1 MTSFPKKTLKR
12 SLAFAACALITLM
25 CLTGC
30 DLAGT
35 AAAASSAAPSF
46 SSAPAYTA
54 AAKRTPEPEKTESS
68 SFGVSASPTPSASSN
83 TENTE
88 TTETTEADLTLLKYS
103 GKPYAVVNG
112 GIPSFSQTGAASWER
127 YGELDR
133 LGRCTAAEACI
144 GRDIMPT
151 LTRGPI
157 GQIKPTGWQTAKYDF
172 VDGKYLYNRCHLIG
186 FQLTGENANERNLIT
201 GTRYL
206 NTKGM
211 LPFENMVADYIKD
224 TGHHVMYRCTP
235 VFAGNESVARGVH
248 LEAYSVEDKGDGICF
263 NVFIFNVQ
271 PGVKIDYLTG
281 ESSLENESTA
291 PTPTQRPSSA
301 PKPTPKP
308 SPSSTAQAQS
318 YVLNTKT
325 KVFHYASCRHV
336 SSIKDA
342 NRKNFT
348 GSRGALINDGFKPCG
363 SCHP

>member
-1 MTSFPKKTLKR
+1 MTFFPKKILER

-35 AAAASSAAPSF
+35 ATAASSAAPSF
-46 SSAPAYTA
+46 SSVPSYTA
-54 AAKRTPEPEKTESS
+54 AANRTPEPEKTESS
-68 SFGVSASPTPSASSN
+68 SFGVSASPTPSASSS

-88 TTETTEADLTLLKYS
+88 ADLALLKYS

-112 GIPSFSQTGAASWER
+112 GIPSFSQTGTASWER

-144 GRDIMPT
+144 GMDIMPA

-157 GQIKPTGWQTAKYDF
+157 GQIKPTGWHTAKYDF

-224 TGHHVMYRCTP
+224 TGNHVMYRCTP
-235 VFAGNESVARGVH
+235 VFAGNELVARGVH

-281 ESSLENESTA
+281 ESSLKNESTA

-348 GSRGALINDGFKPCG
+348 GSRGALIKDGFKPCG

>member
-1 MTSFPKKTLKR
+1 MTFFPKKALKR

-35 AAAASSAAPSF
+35 AAAAFSAAPSF

-54 AAKRTPEPEKTESS
+54 AANRTPEPEKTESS
-68 SFGVSASPTPSASSN
+68 SFGVSASPTPSASSSA
-83 TENTE
+83 EN
-88 TTETTEADLTLLKYS
+88 TEADLALLKYS

-112 GIPSFSQTGAASWER
+112 GIPSFSQTGTASWER

-224 TGHHVMYRCTP
+224 TGNHVMYRCTP

-301 PKPTPKP
+301 PKP

-325 KVFHYASCRHV
+325 HVFHYASCRHV

-348 GSRGALINDGFKPCG
+348 GSRDTLIRRGYSPCG

>member
-1 MTSFPKKTLKR
+1 MTFFPKKTLER

-35 AAAASSAAPSF
+35 ATAASSAAPTF
-46 SSAPAYTA
+46 SSVPSYTA
-54 AAKRTPEPEKTESS
+54 AANRTPEPEKTESS
-68 SFGVSASPTPSASSN
+68 SFGVSASPTPSASSS

-88 TTETTEADLTLLKYS
+88 ADLALLKYS

-112 GIPSFSQTGAASWER
+112 GIPSFSQTGTASWER

-144 GRDIMPT
+144 GMDIMPA

-157 GQIKPTGWQTAKYDF
+157 GQIKPTGWHTAKYDF

-224 TGHHVMYRCTP
+224 TGNHVMYRCTP
-235 VFAGNESVARGVH
+235 VFAGNELVARGVH

-281 ESSLENESTA
+281 ESSLKNESTA

-348 GSRGALINDGFKPCG
+348 GSRGALIKDGFKPCG

>member
-35 AAAASSAAPSF
+35 ATAASSAAPSF

-54 AAKRTPEPEKTESS
+54 AANRTPEPEKTESS
-68 SFGVSASPTPSASSN
+68 SFGVSASPTPSASSS

-88 TTETTEADLTLLKYS
+88 ADLALLKYS

-112 GIPSFSQTGAASWER
+112 GIPSFSQTGTASWER

-157 GQIKPTGWQTAKYDF
+157 GQIKPTGWHTAKYDF

-224 TGHHVMYRCTP
+224 TGNHVMYRCTP
-235 VFAGNESVARGVH
+235 VFAGNELVARGVH

-291 PTPTQRPSSA
+291 PTPTPKPSVT

-348 GSRGALINDGFKPCG
+348 GSRGALIKDGFKPCG

>member
-1 MTSFPKKTLKR
+1 MTFFPKKALKR

-35 AAAASSAAPSF
+35 ATAASSAAPSF

-54 AAKRTPEPEKTESS
+54 AANRTPEPEKTESS

-88 TTETTEADLTLLKYS
+88 TDLALLKYS

-112 GIPSFSQTGAASWER
+112 GIPSFSQTGTASWER

-157 GQIKPTGWQTAKYDF
+157 GQIKPTGWHTAKYDF

-235 VFAGNESVARGVH
+235 VFAGNELVARGVQ
-248 LEAYSVEDKGDGICF
+248 LEAYSVEDKGDGIYF

-291 PTPTQRPSSA
+291 PTPTPKPSVT

-325 KVFHYASCRHV
+325 HVFHYASCRHV

-348 GSRGALINDGFKPCG
+348 GSRDALISDGFKPCG

>member
-1 MTSFPKKTLKR
+1 MTFFPKKALKR
-12 SLAFAACALITLM
+12 SLAFAACALIAALV

-30 DLAGT
+30 YFTGT
-35 AAAASSAAPSF
+35 ALSAAPSF
-46 SSAPAYTA
+46 SSVPSYTA
-54 AAKRTPEPEKTESS
+54 AANRTPEPEKTESP

-83 TENTE
+83 TEN
-88 TTETTEADLTLLKYS
+88 TETTEADLTLLKYS

-112 GIPSFSQTGAASWER
+112 GIPSFSQTGTASWER

-224 TGHHVMYRCTP
+224 TGNHVMYRCTP

-325 KVFHYASCRHV
+325 HVFHYASCRHV

-348 GSRGALINDGFKPCG
+348 GSRDTLISRGYSPCG

>member
-1 MTSFPKKTLKR
+1 MTFFPKKALKR
-12 SLAFAACALITLM
+12 SLAFAACALITALV

-30 DLAGT
+30 YFTGT
-35 AAAASSAAPSF
+35 APSAAPSF
-46 SSAPAYTA
+46 SAAASYTA
-54 AAKRTPEPEKTESS
+54 AANRTPEPYITESPS
-68 SFGVSASPTPSASSN
+68 SGDSAAPTPSASSS

-88 TTETTEADLTLLKYS
+88 ADLALLKYS
-103 GKPYAVVNG
+103 GKLYAVVNG
-112 GIPSFSQTGAASWER
+112 GIPSFSQTGTASWER

-157 GQIKPTGWQTAKYDF
+157 GQIKPTGWHTAKYDF

-224 TGHHVMYRCTP
+224 TGNHVMYRCTP
-235 VFAGNESVARGVH
+235 VFAGNELVARGVH

-281 ESSLENESTA
+281 ESSLEDESTTT
-291 PTPTQRPSSA
+291 PTPKPSVT

-325 KVFHYASCRHV
+325 HVFHYASCRHV

-348 GSRGALINDGFKPCG
+348 GSRDALISDGFKPCG

>member
-1 MTSFPKKTLKR
+1 MTFFPKKTLKR

-30 DLAGT
+30 YFTGT
-35 AAAASSAAPSF
+35 APSAAPSF
-46 SSAPAYTA
+46 SAAASYTA
-54 AAKRTPEPEKTESS
+54 AANRTPEPYITESPS
-68 SFGVSASPTPSASSN
+68 SGDSAAPTPSASSS

-88 TTETTEADLTLLKYS
+88 ADLALLKYS

-112 GIPSFSQTGAASWER
+112 GIPSFSQTGTASWER

-144 GRDIMPT
+144 GWDIMPT

-224 TGHHVMYRCTP
+224 TGNHVMYRCTP
-235 VFAGNESVARGVH
+235 VFAGNELVARGVH
-248 LEAYSVEDKGDGICF
+248 LEAYSVEDKGNGICF

-281 ESSLENESTA
+281 ESSLEGESTTT
-291 PTPTQRPSSA
+291 PTPKPSVT

-325 KVFHYASCRHV
+325 HVFHYASCRHV

-348 GSRGALINDGFKPCG
+348 GSRDALISDGFKPCG

>member
-12 SLAFAACALITLM
+12 SLAFAACALIAALV

-30 DLAGT
+30 YFTGT
-35 AAAASSAAPSF
+35 APSAAPSF
-46 SSAPAYTA
+46 SSVPSYTA
-54 AAKRTPEPEKTESS
+54 AANRTPEPYITESPS
-68 SFGVSASPTPSASSN
+68 SGGSAAPAASASSN

-88 TTETTEADLTLLKYS
+88 ADLALLKYS

-112 GIPSFSQTGAASWER
+112 GIPSFSQTGTASWER

-157 GQIKPTGWQTAKYDF
+157 GQIKPTGWHTAKYDF

-224 TGHHVMYRCTP
+224 TGNHVMYRCTP
-235 VFAGNESVARGVH
+235 VFAGNELVARGVH
-248 LEAYSVEDKGDGICF
+248 LEAYSVEDNGDGICF

-281 ESSLENESTA
+281 ESSLEGESTTT
-291 PTPTQRPSSA
+291 PTPKPSVT

-325 KVFHYASCRHV
+325 HVFHYASCRHV

-348 GSRGALINDGFKPCG
+348 GSRDALISDGFKPCG

>member
-1 MTSFPKKTLKR
+1 MTFFPKKTLKR

-35 AAAASSAAPSF
+35 ATAASSAAPSF
-46 SSAPAYTA
+46 SAAPSYTA
-54 AAKRTPEPEKTESS
+54 DASRTPEPYITESPS
-68 SFGVSASPTPSASSN
+68 SGGSAAPAASASSN

-88 TTETTEADLTLLKYS
+88 ADLALLKYS

-112 GIPSFSQTGAASWER
+112 GIPSFSQTGTASWER

-157 GQIKPTGWQTAKYDF
+157 GQIKPTGWHTAKYDF

-224 TGHHVMYRCTP
+224 TGNHVMYRCTP
-235 VFAGNESVARGVH
+235 VFAGNELVARGVH

-281 ESSLENESTA
+281 ESSLEDESTTT
-291 PTPTQRPSSA
+291 PTPKPSA
-301 PKPTPKP
+301 TPKPTPKP

-325 KVFHYASCRHV
+325 HVFHYASCRHV

-348 GSRGALINDGFKPCG
+348 GSRDALISDGFKPCG

>member
-1 MTSFPKKTLKR
+1 MTFFPKKTLKR
-12 SLAFAACALITLM
+12 SLAFAACALIAALV

-30 DLAGT
+30 YFTGT
-35 AAAASSAAPSF
+35 APSAAPSF
-46 SSAPAYTA
+46 SAAASYTA
-54 AAKRTPEPEKTESS
+54 DASRTPEPYITESPS
-68 SFGVSASPTPSASSN
+68 SGGSAAPAASASSN

-88 TTETTEADLTLLKYS
+88 ADLALLKYS

-112 GIPSFSQTGAASWER
+112 GIPSFSQTGTASWER

-224 TGHHVMYRCTP
+224 TGNHVMYRCTP
-235 VFAGNESVARGVH
+235 VFAGNELVARGVH

-281 ESSLENESTA
+281 ESSLEDESTTT
-291 PTPTQRPSSA
+291 PTPKPSVT

-325 KVFHYASCRHV
+325 HFFHYASCRHV
-336 SSIKDA
+336 SSIKAA

-348 GSRGALINDGFKPCG
+348 GSRDTLIDRSYSPCG

>member
-1 MTSFPKKTLKR
+1 MQKTTKKIA
-12 SLAFAACALITLM
+12 AFAMAL
-25 CLTGC
+25 CLCMG
-30 DLAGT
+30 LV
-35 AAAASSAAPSF
+35 PF
-46 SSAPAYTA
+46 SVFPGAVQ
-54 AAKRTPEPEKTESS
+54 E
-68 SFGVSASPTPSASSN
+68 VSAQLQSEDIPSYTGSPYTQINDNVPDFPLDDYM
-83 TENTE
+83 
-88 TTETTEADLTLLKYS
+88 TEAFETYSDLD
-103 GKPYAVVNG
+103 
-112 GIPSFSQTGAASWER
+112 E
-127 YGELDR
+127 
-133 LGRCTAAEACI
+133 LGRCGVAYANVCQEL
-144 GRDIMPT
+144 MPT
-151 LTRGPI
+151 QKRGKI
-157 GQIKPTGWQTAKYDF
+157 GQVKPSGWQTAKYDS

-224 TGHHVMYRCTP
+224 TGNHVMYRCTP
-235 VFAGNESVARGVH
+235 VFAGNELVARGVH

-281 ESSLENESTA
+281 ESSLEDESTA
-291 PTPTQRPSSA
+291 PTPTPKPSVT

-325 KVFHYASCRHV
+325 HVFHYASCRHV

-348 GSRGALINDGFKPCG
+348 GSRDALISDGFKPCG

>member
-1 MTSFPKKTLKR
+1 MTFFPKKALKR

-35 AAAASSAAPSF
+35 ATAASSAAPSF

-54 AAKRTPEPEKTESS
+54 AANRTPEPEKTESS

-88 TTETTEADLTLLKYS
+88 TDLALLKYS

-112 GIPSFSQTGAASWER
+112 GIPSFSQTGTASWER

-157 GQIKPTGWQTAKYDF
+157 GQIKPTGWHTAKYDF

-224 TGHHVMYRCTP
+224 TGNHVMYRCTP
-235 VFAGNESVARGVH
+235 VFAGNELVARGVH

-281 ESSLENESTA
+281 ESSLEDESTT
-291 PTPTQRPSSA
+291 PTPTPKPSSA

-348 GSRGALINDGFKPCG
+348 GSRDTLISRGYSPCG

>member
-1 MTSFPKKTLKR
+1 MTFFPKKALKR

-35 AAAASSAAPSF
+35 ATAASSAAPSF

-54 AAKRTPEPEKTESS
+54 AANRTPEPEKTESS

-88 TTETTEADLTLLKYS
+88 TDLALLKYS

-112 GIPSFSQTGAASWER
+112 GIPSFSQTGTASWER

-157 GQIKPTGWQTAKYDF
+157 GQIKPTGWHTAKYDF

-235 VFAGNESVARGVH
+235 VFAGNELVARGVQ
-248 LEAYSVEDKGDGICF
+248 LEAYSVEDKGDGIYF

-281 ESSLENESTA
+281 ESSLEDESTT
-291 PTPTQRPSSA
+291 PTPTPKPSSA

-325 KVFHYASCRHV
+325 HVFHYASCRHV

-348 GSRGALINDGFKPCG
+348 GSRDALISDGFKPCG

>member
-1 MTSFPKKTLKR
+1 MTFFPKKALKR
-12 SLAFAACALITLM
+12 SLAFAACALITALV

-30 DLAGT
+30 YFTGT
-35 AAAASSAAPSF
+35 APSAAPSF
-46 SSAPAYTA
+46 SAAASYTA
-54 AAKRTPEPEKTESS
+54 AANRTPEPYITESPS
-68 SFGVSASPTPSASSN
+68 SGDSAAPTPSAFSS

-88 TTETTEADLTLLKYS
+88 ADLALLKYS
-103 GKPYAVVNG
+103 GKLYAVVNG

-157 GQIKPTGWQTAKYDF
+157 GQIKPTGWHTAKYDF

-224 TGHHVMYRCTP
+224 TGNHVMYRCTP
-235 VFAGNESVARGVH
+235 VFAGNELVARGVH

-281 ESSLENESTA
+281 ESSLEDESTTT
-291 PTPTQRPSSA
+291 PTPKPSVT

-325 KVFHYASCRHV
+325 HVFHYASCRHV

-348 GSRGALINDGFKPCG
+348 GSRDALISDGFKPCG

>member
-1 MTSFPKKTLKR
+1 MTFFPKKTLKR
-12 SLAFAACALITLM
+12 SLAFAACALIAALV

-30 DLAGT
+30 YFTGT
-35 AAAASSAAPSF
+35 APSAAPSF
-46 SSAPAYTA
+46 SAAASYTA
-54 AAKRTPEPEKTESS
+54 DASRTPEPYITESPS
-68 SFGVSASPTPSASSN
+68 SGGSAAPAASASSN

-88 TTETTEADLTLLKYS
+88 ADLALLKYS

-112 GIPSFSQTGAASWER
+112 GIPSFSQTGTASWER

-157 GQIKPTGWQTAKYDF
+157 GQIKPTGWHTAKYDF

-224 TGHHVMYRCTP
+224 TGNHVMYRCTP
-235 VFAGNESVARGVH
+235 VFAGNELVARGVH

-281 ESSLENESTA
+281 ESSLEGESTTT
-291 PTPTQRPSSA
+291 PTPKPSVT

-325 KVFHYASCRHV
+325 HVFHYASCRHV

-348 GSRGALINDGFKPCG
+348 GSRDALISDGFKPCG

>member
-1 MTSFPKKTLKR
+1 MTFFPKKALKR

-35 AAAASSAAPSF
+35 ATAASSAAPSF

-54 AAKRTPEPEKTESS
+54 AANRTPEPEKTESP
-68 SFGVSASPTPSASSN
+68 SFGVSASPTPSASSS
-83 TENTE
+83 
-88 TTETTEADLTLLKYS
+88 TETTEADLTLLKYS

-112 GIPSFSQTGAASWER
+112 GIPSFSQTGTASWER

-157 GQIKPTGWQTAKYDF
+157 GQIKPTGWHTAKYDF

-224 TGHHVMYRCTP
+224 TGNHVMYRCTP
-235 VFAGNESVARGVH
+235 VFAGNELVARGVH

-281 ESSLENESTA
+281 ESSLENENTA
-291 PTPTQRPSSA
+291 PTPTPKPSVT

-325 KVFHYASCRHV
+325 HVFHYASCRHV

-342 NRKNFT
+342 NRENFT
-348 GSRGALINDGFKPCG
+348 GSRDTLIRRGYSPCG

>member
-12 SLAFAACALITLM
+12 SLAFAACALIAALV

-30 DLAGT
+30 YFTGT
-35 AAAASSAAPSF
+35 APSAAPSLSAAPSYTAAANRTPEPYITESPSSGN
-46 SSAPAYTA
+46 SSAPAA
-54 AAKRTPEPEKTESS
+54 
-68 SFGVSASPTPSASSN
+68 SASSN

-88 TTETTEADLTLLKYS
+88 ADLALLKYS

-112 GIPSFSQTGAASWER
+112 GIPSFSQTGTASWER

-224 TGHHVMYRCTP
+224 TGNHVMYRCTP
-235 VFAGNESVARGVH
+235 VFAGNELVARGVH

-281 ESSLENESTA
+281 ESSLENENTA
-291 PTPTQRPSSA
+291 PTPTPKPSVT

-325 KVFHYASCRHV
+325 HVFHYASCRHV

-348 GSRGALINDGFKPCG
+348 GSRDALISDGFKPCG

>member
-1 MTSFPKKTLKR
+1 MTSFPKKTLER

-25 CLTGC
+25 CLMGC

-54 AAKRTPEPEKTESS
+54 AANRTPEPEKNESS
-68 SFGVSASPTPSASSN
+68 SFGVSASPTPSASSSA
-83 TENTE
+83 EN
-88 TTETTEADLTLLKYS
+88 TEADLALLKYS

-112 GIPSFSQTGAASWER
+112 GIPSFSQTGTASWER

-157 GQIKPTGWQTAKYDF
+157 GQIKPTGWHTAKYDF

-224 TGHHVMYRCTP
+224 TGNHVMYRCTP
-235 VFAGNESVARGVH
+235 VFAGNELVARGVH

-281 ESSLENESTA
+281 ESSLENENTA
-291 PTPTQRPSSA
+291 PTPTPKPSVT
-301 PKPTPKP
+301 PKPTPKS

-325 KVFHYASCRHV
+325 HVFHYASCRHV

-342 NRKNFT
+342 NRENFT

>member
-30 DLAGT
+30 YFTGT
-35 AAAASSAAPSF
+35 APSAAPSF
-46 SSAPAYTA
+46 SAAASYTA
-54 AAKRTPEPEKTESS
+54 AANRTPEPYITESPS
-68 SFGVSASPTPSASSN
+68 SGVSASPTPSASSN
-83 TENTE
+83 TEN
-88 TTETTEADLTLLKYS
+88 TETTEADLTLLKYS

-112 GIPSFSQTGAASWER
+112 GIPSFSQTGTASWER

-224 TGHHVMYRCTP
+224 TGNHVMYRCTP
-235 VFAGNESVARGVH
+235 VFAGNELVARGVH

-281 ESSLENESTA
+281 ESSLEDESTTT
-291 PTPTQRPSSA
+291 PTPKPSVT

-348 GSRGALINDGFKPCG
+348 GSRGALIKDGFKPCG

>member
-35 AAAASSAAPSF
+35 AAAAFSAAPSF
-46 SSAPAYTA
+46 SSVPSYTA
-54 AAKRTPEPEKTESS
+54 AANRTPEPEKTESS
-68 SFGVSASPTPSASSN
+68 SFGVSASPTPSASSS

-88 TTETTEADLTLLKYS
+88 ADLALLKYS

-112 GIPSFSQTGAASWER
+112 GIPSFSQTGTASWER

-144 GRDIMPT
+144 GMDIMPA

-224 TGHHVMYRCTP
+224 TGNHVMYRCTP
-235 VFAGNESVARGVH
+235 VFAGNELVARGVH

-281 ESSLENESTA
+281 ESSLENENTA

-348 GSRGALINDGFKPCG
+348 GSRGALIKDGFKPCG

>member
-1 MTSFPKKTLKR
+1 MTFFPKKTLKR

-30 DLAGT
+30 YFTGT
-35 AAAASSAAPSF
+35 APSAAPSF
-46 SSAPAYTA
+46 SAAASYTA
-54 AAKRTPEPEKTESS
+54 AANRTPEPYITESPS
-68 SFGVSASPTPSASSN
+68 SSDSAAPTPSASSS

-88 TTETTEADLTLLKYS
+88 ADLALLKYS

-112 GIPSFSQTGAASWER
+112 GIPSFSQTGTASWER

-144 GRDIMPT
+144 GRDIMPA

-224 TGHHVMYRCTP
+224 TGNHVMYRCTP
-235 VFAGNESVARGVH
+235 VFAGNELVARGVH

-271 PGVKIDYLTG
+271 PGIKIDYLTG
-281 ESSLENESTA
+281 ESSLEDESTTT
-291 PTPTQRPSSA
+291 PTPKPSVT

-325 KVFHYASCRHV
+325 HVFHYASCRHV

-348 GSRGALINDGFKPCG
+348 GSRDALISDGFKPCG

>member
-1 MTSFPKKTLKR
+1 MTFFPKKTLKR

-68 SFGVSASPTPSASSN
+68 SFGVSASPTPSASSS

-88 TTETTEADLTLLKYS
+88 ADLALLKYS

-112 GIPSFSQTGAASWER
+112 GIPLFSQTGTASWER

-224 TGHHVMYRCTP
+224 TGNHVMYRCTP
-235 VFAGNESVARGVH
+235 VFAGNELVARGVH

-281 ESSLENESTA
+281 ESSLEGESTTT
-291 PTPTQRPSSA
+291 PTPKPSVT

-325 KVFHYASCRHV
+325 HVFHYASCRHV

-348 GSRGALINDGFKPCG
+348 GSRGALIKDGFKPCG

>member
-1 MTSFPKKTLKR
+1 MTFFPKKTLKR
-12 SLAFAACALITLM
+12 SLAFAACALIAALV

-30 DLAGT
+30 YFAGT
-35 AAAASSAAPSF
+35 APSAAPSF
-46 SSAPAYTA
+46 SSAASYTA
-54 AAKRTPEPEKTESS
+54 DASRTPEPYITESPS
-68 SFGVSASPTPSASSN
+68 SGGSAAPAASASSN

-88 TTETTEADLTLLKYS
+88 ADLALLKYS

-112 GIPSFSQTGAASWER
+112 GIPSFSQTGTASWER

-224 TGHHVMYRCTP
+224 TGNHVMYRCTP
-235 VFAGNESVARGVH
+235 VFAGNELVARGVH

-281 ESSLENESTA
+281 ESSLEDESTA
-291 PTPTQRPSSA
+291 PTPTPKPSSA

-325 KVFHYASCRHV
+325 HFFHYASCRHV

-348 GSRGALINDGFKPCG
+348 GSRDALISDGFKPCG

>member
-1 MTSFPKKTLKR
+1 MTFFPKKTLER

-35 AAAASSAAPSF
+35 ATAASSAAPSF
-46 SSAPAYTA
+46 SSVPSYTA
-54 AAKRTPEPEKTESS
+54 AANRTPEPEKTESS
-68 SFGVSASPTPSASSN
+68 SFGVSASPTPSASSS

-88 TTETTEADLTLLKYS
+88 ADLALLKYS

-112 GIPSFSQTGAASWER
+112 GIPSFSQTGTASWER

-144 GRDIMPT
+144 GMDIMPA

-157 GQIKPTGWQTAKYDF
+157 GQIKPTGWHTAKYDF

-224 TGHHVMYRCTP
+224 TGNHVMYRCTP
-235 VFAGNESVARGVH
+235 VFAGNELVARGVH

-281 ESSLENESTA
+281 ESSLKNESTA

-348 GSRGALINDGFKPCG
+348 GSRGALIKDGFKPCG

>member
-35 AAAASSAAPSF
+35 AAAAFSAAPSF
-46 SSAPAYTA
+46 SSVPSYTA
-54 AAKRTPEPEKTESS
+54 AANRTPEPEKTESS
-68 SFGVSASPTPSASSN
+68 SFGVSASPTPSASSS

-88 TTETTEADLTLLKYS
+88 ADLALLKYS

-112 GIPSFSQTGAASWER
+112 GIPSFSQTGTASWER

-144 GRDIMPT
+144 GMDIMPA

-157 GQIKPTGWQTAKYDF
+157 GQIKPTGWHTAKYDF

-224 TGHHVMYRCTP
+224 TGNHVMYRCTP
-235 VFAGNESVARGVH
+235 VFAGNELVARGVH

-281 ESSLENESTA
+281 ESSLENENTA
-291 PTPTQRPSSA
+291 PTPTPKPSVT
-301 PKPTPKP
+301 PKPTPKS

-348 GSRGALINDGFKPCG
+348 GSRGALIKDGFKPCG

>member
-1 MTSFPKKTLKR
+1 MTFFPKKALKR

-35 AAAASSAAPSF
+35 ATAASSAAPSF

-54 AAKRTPEPEKTESS
+54 AANRTPEPEKTESS

-88 TTETTEADLTLLKYS
+88 TDLALLKYS

-112 GIPSFSQTGAASWER
+112 GIPSFSQTGTASWER

-224 TGHHVMYRCTP
+224 TGNHVMYRCTP
-235 VFAGNESVARGVH
+235 VFAGNELVAHGVH

-281 ESSLENESTA
+281 ESSLENENTA
-291 PTPTQRPSSA
+291 PTPTPKPSVT

-348 GSRGALINDGFKPCG
+348 GSRDTLISRGYSPCG

>member
-1 MTSFPKKTLKR
+1 MTFFPKKALKR
-12 SLAFAACALITLM
+12 SLAFAACALIAALV

-30 DLAGT
+30 YFTGT
-35 AAAASSAAPSF
+35 ALSAAPSF

-54 AAKRTPEPEKTESS
+54 AANRTPEPEKTESP
-68 SFGVSASPTPSASSN
+68 SFGVSASPTPFASSN
-83 TENTE
+83 TEN
-88 TTETTEADLTLLKYS
+88 TETTEADLTLLKYS

-112 GIPSFSQTGAASWER
+112 GIPSFSQTGTASWER

-157 GQIKPTGWQTAKYDF
+157 GQIKPTGWHTAKYDF

-224 TGHHVMYRCTP
+224 TGNHVMYRCTP
-235 VFAGNESVARGVH
+235 VFAGNELVARGVH

-281 ESSLENESTA
+281 ESSLENENTA

-325 KVFHYASCRHV
+325 HVFHYASCRHV
-336 SSIKDA
+336 SSIKAA

>member
-1 MTSFPKKTLKR
+1 M
-12 SLAFAACALITLM
+12 
-25 CLTGC
+25 
-30 DLAGT
+30 
-35 AAAASSAAPSF
+35 
-46 SSAPAYTA
+46 
-54 AAKRTPEPEKTESS
+54 
-68 SFGVSASPTPSASSN
+68 
-83 TENTE
+83 
-88 TTETTEADLTLLKYS
+88 
-103 GKPYAVVNG
+103 
-112 GIPSFSQTGAASWER
+112 
-127 YGELDR
+127 
-133 LGRCTAAEACI
+133 
-144 GRDIMPT
+144 
-151 LTRGPI
+151 
-157 GQIKPTGWQTAKYDF
+157 
-172 VDGKYLYNRCHLIG
+172 DGKYLYNRCHLIG

-224 TGHHVMYRCTP
+224 TGNHVMYRCTP
-235 VFAGNESVARGVH
+235 VFVGNELVARGVH

-281 ESSLENESTA
+281 ESSLEDESTTT
-291 PTPTQRPSSA
+291 PTPKPSVT

-325 KVFHYASCRHV
+325 HFFHYASCRHV
-336 SSIKDA
+336 SSIKAA

-348 GSRGALINDGFKPCG
+348 GSRDTLIDRGYSPCG

>member
-1 MTSFPKKTLKR
+1 MTFFPKKALKR
-12 SLAFAACALITLM
+12 SLAFAACALITALV

-30 DLAGT
+30 YFTGT
-35 AAAASSAAPSF
+35 APSAAPSF
-46 SSAPAYTA
+46 SAAASYTA
-54 AAKRTPEPEKTESS
+54 AANRTPEPYITESPS
-68 SFGVSASPTPSASSN
+68 SGDSAAPTPSASSS

-88 TTETTEADLTLLKYS
+88 ADLALLKYS
-103 GKPYAVVNG
+103 GKLYAVVNG
-112 GIPSFSQTGAASWER
+112 GIPSFSQTGTASWER

-157 GQIKPTGWQTAKYDF
+157 GQIKPTGWHTAKYDF

-206 NTKGM
+206 YTKGM

-224 TGHHVMYRCTP
+224 TGNHVMYRCTP
-235 VFAGNESVARGVH
+235 VFAGNELVARGVH

-281 ESSLENESTA
+281 ESSLEDEST
-291 PTPTQRPSSA
+291 PTPTPKPSVT

-325 KVFHYASCRHV
+325 HVFHYASCRHV

-348 GSRGALINDGFKPCG
+348 GSRDALISDGFKPCG

>member
-1 MTSFPKKTLKR
+1 MTFFPKKTLKR
-12 SLAFAACALITLM
+12 SLAFAACALIAALV

-30 DLAGT
+30 YFTGT
-35 AAAASSAAPSF
+35 APSAAPSF
-46 SSAPAYTA
+46 SAAASYTA
-54 AAKRTPEPEKTESS
+54 DASRTPEPYITESPS
-68 SFGVSASPTPSASSN
+68 SGGSAAPAASASSN

-88 TTETTEADLTLLKYS
+88 ADLALLKYS

-112 GIPSFSQTGAASWER
+112 GIPSFSQTGTASWER

-157 GQIKPTGWQTAKYDF
+157 GQIKPTGWHTAKYDF

-224 TGHHVMYRCTP
+224 TGNHVMYRCTP
-235 VFAGNESVARGVH
+235 VFAGNELVARGVH
-248 LEAYSVEDKGDGICF
+248 LEAYSVEDNGDGICF

-281 ESSLENESTA
+281 ESSLEGESTTP
-291 PTPTQRPSSA
+291 PTPKPSVT

-325 KVFHYASCRHV
+325 HVFHYASCRHV

-342 NRKNFT
+342 NRNNFT
-348 GSRGALINDGFKPCG
+348 GSRDALISDGFKPCG

>member
-1 MTSFPKKTLKR
+1 MTFFPKKTLKR
-12 SLAFAACALITLM
+12 SLAFAACALIAALV

-30 DLAGT
+30 CFTGT
-35 AAAASSAAPSF
+35 APSAAPSF
-46 SSAPAYTA
+46 SSVPSYTA
-54 AAKRTPEPEKTESS
+54 AANRTPEPEKTESP
-68 SFGVSASPTPSASSN
+68 SFGVSASPTPSASSS

-88 TTETTEADLTLLKYS
+88 ADLALLKYS

-112 GIPSFSQTGAASWER
+112 GIPSFSQTGTASWER

-224 TGHHVMYRCTP
+224 TGNHVMYRCTP
-235 VFAGNESVARGVH
+235 VFAGNELVARGVH

-281 ESSLENESTA
+281 ESSLEDESTA
-291 PTPTQRPSSA
+291 TPTPKPSVT

-318 YVLNTKT
+318 YVLNTNT
-325 KVFHYASCRHV
+325 HFFHYASCRHV
-336 SSIKDA
+336 SSIKAA
-342 NRKNFT
+342 NRENFT
-348 GSRGALINDGFKPCG
+348 GSRDTLIRRGYSPCG

>member
-35 AAAASSAAPSF
+35 ATAASSAAPSF

-54 AAKRTPEPEKTESS
+54 AANRTPEPEKTESP
-68 SFGVSASPTPSASSN
+68 SFGVSASPTPSASSSA
-83 TENTE
+83 EN
-88 TTETTEADLTLLKYS
+88 TEADLALLKYS

-112 GIPSFSQTGAASWER
+112 GIPSFSQTGTASWER

-157 GQIKPTGWQTAKYDF
+157 GQIKPTGWHTAKYDF

-224 TGHHVMYRCTP
+224 TGNHVMYRCTP
-235 VFAGNESVARGVH
+235 VFAGNELVARGVH

-281 ESSLENESTA
+281 ESSLENENTA

-325 KVFHYASCRHV
+325 HVFHYASCRHV
-336 SSIKDA
+336 SSIKAA

>member
-1 MTSFPKKTLKR
+1 MTFFPKKALKR
-12 SLAFAACALITLM
+12 SLAFAACALIAALV

-30 DLAGT
+30 YFTGT
-35 AAAASSAAPSF
+35 ALSAAPSF
-46 SSAPAYTA
+46 SSVPSYTA
-54 AAKRTPEPEKTESS
+54 AANRTPEPEKTESP
-68 SFGVSASPTPSASSN
+68 SFGVSAAPTPSASSS
-83 TENTE
+83 TEN
-88 TTETTEADLTLLKYS
+88 TEADLTLLKYS

-112 GIPSFSQTGAASWER
+112 GIPSFSQTGTASWER

-224 TGHHVMYRCTP
+224 TGNHVMYRCTP
-235 VFAGNESVARGVH
+235 VFAGNESVARGVQ
-248 LEAYSVEDKGDGICF
+248 LEAYSVEDKGDGIYF

-281 ESSLENESTA
+281 ESSLEDESTT
-291 PTPTQRPSSA
+291 PTPTPKPSSA

-325 KVFHYASCRHV
+325 HVFHYASCRHV

-348 GSRGALINDGFKPCG
+348 GSRDALISDGFKPCG

>member
-1 MTSFPKKTLKR
+1 MTFFPKKTLKR

-30 DLAGT
+30 YFTGT
-35 AAAASSAAPSF
+35 APSAAPSF
-46 SSAPAYTA
+46 SAAASYTA
-54 AAKRTPEPEKTESS
+54 AANRTPEPYITESPS
-68 SFGVSASPTPSASSN
+68 SGDSAAPTPSASSS

-88 TTETTEADLTLLKYS
+88 ADLALLKYS
-103 GKPYAVVNG
+103 GKLYAVVNG

-157 GQIKPTGWQTAKYDF
+157 GQIKPTGWHTAKYDF

-224 TGHHVMYRCTP
+224 TGNHVMYRCTP
-235 VFAGNESVARGVH
+235 VFAGNELVARGVH

-281 ESSLENESTA
+281 ESSLEDESTTT
-291 PTPTQRPSSA
+291 PTPKPSVT

-318 YVLNTKT
+318 YVLNTST
-325 KVFHYASCRHV
+325 HVFHYASCRHV

-348 GSRGALINDGFKPCG
+348 GSRDALISDGFKPCG

>member
-1 MTSFPKKTLKR
+1 MTFFPKKALKR
-12 SLAFAACALITLM
+12 SLAFAACALIAALV

-30 DLAGT
+30 YFTGT
-35 AAAASSAAPSF
+35 APSAAPSF

-54 AAKRTPEPEKTESS
+54 AANRTPEPEKTESPS
-68 SFGVSASPTPSASSN
+68 SGDSAAPTPSPSSN
-83 TENTE
+83 TE
-88 TTETTEADLTLLKYS
+88 ADLALLKYS

-112 GIPSFSQTGAASWER
+112 GIPSFSQTGTASWER

-157 GQIKPTGWQTAKYDF
+157 GQIKPTGWHTAKYDF

-235 VFAGNESVARGVH
+235 VFAGNELVARGVH

-281 ESSLENESTA
+281 ESSLEDESTA
-291 PTPTQRPSSA
+291 RPLHPNPPSRLSPLPSLHPPLRLRRKA
-301 PKPTPKP
+301 MCSIPKPMF
-308 SPSSTAQAQS
+308 STMPPAAM
-318 YVLNTKT
+318 
-325 KVFHYASCRHV
+325 
-336 SSIKDA
+336 
-342 NRKNFT
+342 
-348 GSRGALINDGFKPCG
+348 
-363 SCHP
+363 